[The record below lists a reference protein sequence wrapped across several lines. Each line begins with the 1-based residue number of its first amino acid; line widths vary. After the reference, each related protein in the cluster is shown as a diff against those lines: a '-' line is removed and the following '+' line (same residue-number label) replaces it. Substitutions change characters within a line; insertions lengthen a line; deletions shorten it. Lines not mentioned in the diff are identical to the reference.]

1 MGKKLMLCGLLIV
14 GSCAL
19 VAFGQVQFGV
29 GLKFFSNAPF
39 GLASVRY
46 GSVGAELSLGFSTSS
61 ITLPQGTLSLTAL
74 FYTLDAKFYPLKL
87 AEFADLYAGLGGAGV
102 TVSISAAAG
111 GGSASVSA
119 TIMGVHVTAGA
130 EARFP
135 PLAIF
140 GGGDWLVFF
149 LPTDWSQ
156 GVTFPFGGG
165 TYHLGVRYDF

>member
-1 MGKKLMLCGLLIV
+1 MKKMLCGLLVI
-14 GSCAL
+14 GCCSL
-19 VAFGQVQFGV
+19 VAFGQVQLGL

-39 GLASVRY
+39 GLVSVRY
-46 GSVGAELSLGFSTSS
+46 GSVGAEMSLGFSISS
-61 ITLPQGTLSLTAL
+61 VTVPQGTLSFTAL
-74 FYTLDAKFYPLKL
+74 FYMLDAKFYPIKL
-87 AEFADLYAGLGGAGV
+87 AEFADIYAGLGGAGV
-102 TVSISAAAG
+102 TLTVSAAAG

-140 GGGDWLVFF
+140 GGGDWLLFF
-149 LPTDWSQ
+149 VPTDWS
-156 GVTFPFGGG
+156 GEVTFPFGGG